1 MWPETAIRPGIGT
14 RWFILLALF
23 CVLLGS
29 CANPEHDA
37 LRFGLNSAPVTLDP
51 RFATDA
57 TSDRINRLIY
67 QPLVD
72 FDAAMRPV
80 PALASW
86 QQLSPLHYRFILNKQ
101 RQAFHNGFVVD
112 ARDVKAT
119 YDSVLDPATASPGRS
134 SIEMIARVEV
144 INADT
149 VDFYL
154 NRSDPLFPAYLVQ
167 GIMPAK
173 LLRQVHPFNKFPVGS
188 GPFKLLEWPE
198 EGRLRLQRVSD
209 GQVLEFLHIADPTV
223 RSLKL
228 IRGEIDMLQ
237 NDLPPEL
244 VQYLGTQ
251 KLTVTKRQGTN
262 FSYLGFNLEDAVTGN
277 RLVRQAIAY
286 ALDRPAIIKHVFGG
300 AARPATAI
308 FPPEHWAGNN
318 ELVSYPHDP
327 VLARKL
333 LGQAGYDVTHP
344 LHLVYKTSSDPFRIR
359 LATVL
364 QSQMRQ
370 SGIDVELR
378 SYDWGTFYGDI
389 KAGRFQLFS
398 LAWIGIRT
406 PDIFRYAFHTTSIP
420 PDGANRGRYS
430 NPQLDALIER
440 TELMTD
446 PQQMVVNY
454 RAIERVLHEDLPYV
468 PLWYEDH
475 VFISRKD
482 IKGYR
487 LSPDGN
493 YDGLISVKRAGS

>member
-1 MWPETAIRPGIGT
+1 M
-14 RWFILLALF
+14 LAAF

-29 CANPEHDA
+29 CANPDHA
-37 LRFGLNSAPVTLDP
+37 SLRFGLNSAPVTLDT

-72 FDAAMRPV
+72 FDSAMHPV

-86 QQLSPLHYRFILNKQ
+86 QQLSPLHYRFTLKKG
-101 RQAFHNGFVVD
+101 RQAFHNGFEVE
-112 ARDVKAT
+112 AGDVKAT
-119 YDSVLDPATASPGRS
+119 YDSVLDPRTASPGRS

-144 INADT
+144 VNADT
-149 VDFYL
+149 VDFFL
-154 NRSDPLFPAYLVQ
+154 TRADPLFPAYLVR

-173 LLRQVHPFNKFPVGS
+173 LLRHNHPFNKLPVGN
-188 GPFKLLEWPE
+188 GPFKLLDWPE
-198 EGRLRLQRVSD
+198 EGRLRLRRVSD

-251 KLTVTKRQGTN
+251 KLIVSKRQGTN
-262 FSYLGFNLEDAVTGN
+262 FSYLGFNMEDEVTGN

-286 ALDRPAIIKHVFGG
+286 ALDRQAIIKHIFGD

-308 FPPEHWAGNN
+308 FPPEHWAGNS
-318 ELVSYPHDP
+318 ELISYPHDP
-327 VLARKL
+327 ARARQL
-333 LGQAGYDVTHP
+333 LGQAGYSATHP
-344 LHLVYKTSSDPFRIR
+344 LRLVYKTSSDPFRIR
-359 LATVL
+359 LATIL

-370 SGIDVELR
+370 AGIDVELR

-430 NPQLDALIER
+430 SPQVDTLIER
-440 TELMTD
+440 TEQLSD
-446 PQQMVVNY
+446 PQQMVANY
-454 RAIERVLHEDLPYV
+454 RTIERLLHQDLPYV

-493 YDGLISVKRAGS
+493 YDGLISVTRSRS